1 MAPQV
6 LQTLEVESQHF
17 FIGGILPDGEGAVGD
32 QGTLVNYLV
41 GWGKGTLTLSAVEE
55 VKLGY
60 GHGIVVRHHNSKLDH
75 IFADIDSIEE
85 KIPKPTT

>member
-1 MAPQV
+1 MTPQV
-6 LQTLEVESQHF
+6 FQTLEVESQHF
-17 FIGGILPDGEGAVGD
+17 FVGGILSDGEGAVGD
-32 QGTLVNYLV
+32 QGALVDYFV
-41 GWGKGTLTLSAVEE
+41 GWVGGILTLSAVEE